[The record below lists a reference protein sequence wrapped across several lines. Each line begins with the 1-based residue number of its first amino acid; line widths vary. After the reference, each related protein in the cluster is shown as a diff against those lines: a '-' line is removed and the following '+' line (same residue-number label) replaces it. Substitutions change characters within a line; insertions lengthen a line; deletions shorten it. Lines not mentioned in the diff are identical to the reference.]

1 MQQEVLQM
9 SAALKEDVKAV
20 ETSKSICL
28 SATCHVLFEGHNIG

>member
-20 ETSKSICL
+20 LHGELKLPSQS
-28 SATCHVLFEGHNIG
+28 VLVQLAM